1 MNMRTIY
8 IYTLLFVCT
17 CLLLFISISGQA
29 FDWRTADR
37 SSAGIAP
44 KPEEE
49 PRAVVQVYAAR
60 TVRWRKYFA
69 VHSWIAT
76 KEKDAKA
83 YETYHV
89 IGFRARRGLDVVVVE
104 EGIPDARW
112 FGHEPELL
120 RDLRGPAAERAIP
133 KIREAA
139 RTYPYRR
146 EYRAW
151 PGPNSNTFISYILR
165 RTPEIGVELPP
176 HAIGKDWI
184 ENGRI
189 AGMSESGTGGQISLF
204 GVLGVTIGLAEGL
217 EVNLLGLT
225 FGLDVFRPALKLPMI
240 GRVGMKDAPVF
251 VADGEGVTLASPPNQ
266 PTLNIRAHGR

>member
-1 MNMRTIY
+1 MRRISILIILLVCTW
-8 IYTLLFVCT
+8 LLF
-17 CLLLFISISGQA
+17 FDSISGQA

-89 IGFRARRGLDVVVVE
+89 IGFRARRGLNVVVVE

-139 RTYPYRR
+139 RTYPYQY

-176 HAIGKDWI
+176 NAIGKDWI
-184 ENGRI
+184 EDGRI
-189 AGMSESGTGGQISLF
+189 VGMSESGTGGQLSLF
-204 GVLGVTIGLAEGL
+204 GLFGVTVGLGEGL
-217 EVNLLGLT
+217 ELNLLGLT
-225 FGLDVFRPALKLPMI
+225 FGVDVLRPALKLPMI
-240 GRVGMKDAPVF
+240 GRLGVKDAPVF
-251 VADGEGVTLASPPNQ
+251 LADGEEVVLASQPQQ
-266 PTLNIRAHGR
+266 PTLNIRAHSR

>member
-1 MNMRTIY
+1 MRRFY
-8 IYTLLFVCT
+8 IYSILLVFTGFLLFV
-17 CLLLFISISGQA
+17 SVSGDA

-69 VHSWIAT
+69 VHSWITT
-76 KEKDAKA
+76 KEKDAKS
-83 YETYHV
+83 YEVYQV
-89 IGFRARRGLDVVVVE
+89 IGFRAWRGLPVVVVE
-104 EGIPDARW
+104 EGTPDARW

-139 RTYPYRR
+139 RTYPYQN

-165 RTPEIGVELPP
+165 KTPEIGVELPP

-184 ENGRI
+184 EDGRLV
-189 AGMSESGTGGQISLF
+189 GLSESGTGGQFSLW
-204 GVLGVTIGLAEGL
+204 GLLGVTVGLAEGV

-225 FGLDVFRPALKLPMI
+225 FGVDVLRPALKLPMI
-240 GRVGMKDAPVF
+240 GRLGMKDAPVF
-251 VADGEGVTLASPPNQ
+251 LAEGEEVDLSSVPKQ
-266 PTLNIRAHGR
+266 PVLDIRAHSR

>member
-1 MNMRTIY
+1 MKYLGALAILWFT
-8 IYTLLFVCT
+8 
-17 CLLLFISISGQA
+17 FISIPAFA

-37 SSAGIAP
+37 SSAKIAP
-44 KPEEE
+44 LPSEE

-69 VHSWIAT
+69 VHSWIAS

-89 IGFRARRGLDVVVVE
+89 IGFRQRRGLDVVVVE

-112 FGHEPELL
+112 YGQEPELL

-139 RTYPYRR
+139 RAYPYQR

-184 ENGRI
+184 ENGHI
-189 AGMSESGTGGQISLF
+189 AGWSESGTGAQLSLL
-204 GVLGVTIGLAEGL
+204 GVLGMTVGLAEGL
-217 EVNLLGLT
+217 EVNILGLS
-225 FGLDVFRPALKLPMI
+225 FGLDVFRPALKLPLL
-240 GRVGMKDAPVF
+240 GRLGFKDAPVF
-251 VADGEGVTLASPPNQ
+251 SLDDEERAVVAQESISDPAP
-266 PTLNIRAHGR
+266 R